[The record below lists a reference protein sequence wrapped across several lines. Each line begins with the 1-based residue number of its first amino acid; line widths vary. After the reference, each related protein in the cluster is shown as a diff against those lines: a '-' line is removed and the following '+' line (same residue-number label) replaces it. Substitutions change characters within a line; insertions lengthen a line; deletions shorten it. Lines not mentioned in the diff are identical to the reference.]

1 MSDAEDGGDGAA
13 APPKKKKKIGKKERM
28 KLKAKQLMEQGM
40 SEADARREAG
50 LNQLPTPAAANNTA
64 PTKKKTAPT
73 NANGKNNNNNNNN
86 NGPSPA
92 LLTANIKN
100 AKSLREMFELMR
112 RHGRKFNH
120 IHLSAFWNLLGRIT
134 SSNGF
139 GGYGGNSFN
148 SNNNSD
154 WQNEHKEGLELLVE
168 HTKEIV
174 ATDSS
179 GIRGRELAN
188 IVHGVAKC
196 GVGASNDDG
205 LVKALAKAIQRH
217 LGECNGQEI
226 ANIAWAFAK
235 SGYFDAEMF
244 TRLAEMAEKQM
255 DRFNSQEI
263 TNVFW
268 AFATVECDNAKL
280 FKALAKAIERQLHAF
295 NSQGLSNTAWALA
308 KTGYVDAALFRTIA
322 QTAQKNMDRFNAQ
335 DFSNLCWAFAK
346 AGQYD
351 AELFTTLAKHAE
363 RHMGNLSAQ
372 GLSNSVW
379 SFAKAGHLN
388 AELFT
393 TFGKNIERKMF
404 TNNGTDFNAQD
415 IANIAWAYGKAC
427 HLDDNLFTVLARA
440 AEKCLHDFNTQDI
453 VNLTWSFSKLGKFDA
468 QLLEAVKVSLL
479 KSRLDDLDAPNIAN
493 LAWTYD
499 KAGKLDD
506 KLVSSLAKAA
516 TKRVNEFTA
525 TDITNVAWTF
535 ANAGKVDDNLFSAM
549 AKAVERIMDDFGEE
563 DLDNLEWAFQKAN
576 QTTIVKQLKQ
586 QRRMALANN
595 DEYDAN
601 VDVSECG
608 RIIVAGG
615 GIGGAALAVSL
626 QKKGFDVIV
635 LESDSSFDSRAQGY
649 GLTVQATDAMQAM
662 GVDISGD
669 DAPSTS
675 HYTFSDSGEIV
686 GFFGEAFGVKSKD
699 RQEIQNSG
707 RFIHIPR
714 QVLRQRILEAVRPNT
729 IRWNSKLKSYDDSE
743 KDKVTVTLTDDTKIE
758 GALLIGSD
766 GIFSTVRRQ
775 LELPGDRLNY
785 VGLCV
790 VLGIVDDEI
799 MKIPLAKRRIFETV
813 DGTTRIYAMP
823 FTTKSTMWQLSFP
836 CSEETARMYTKDATT
851 LKVEITRRC
860 ANWHDPIP
868 EMLTKTPLNCMSG
881 YPVYDRELLD
891 TDILR
896 PKASISRRVTII
908 GDAAHPMT
916 PFKAQGANQAI
927 SDAVLFADTLI
938 EGVGKHGP
946 VEGFNYAL
954 PLFEKKMLSRSS
966 RAVLGSREKA
976 KEMHSALALQPAR
989 KAQREADFDLH
1000 AVLRTLKEKQITA
1013 SRATDKKGL
1022 DSLVLAECG
1031 GGNGDHDNA
1040 AQTNAVDFQSS
1051 KVLFNDNDD
1060 EQDDDDDDDDD
1071 GGAAKAA
1078 NEKRNKDKKR
1088 KKAAKKEKKEKKE
1101 KSKKRKKEDR

>member
-1 MSDAEDGGDGAA
+1 MSVADDADDGVKDV
-13 APPKKKKKIGKKERM
+13 KKKKKKMGKKERM
-28 KLKAKQLMEQGM
+28 KLKAKQLVEERGM
-40 SEADARREAG
+40 SEADARKEAG
-50 LNQLPTPAAANNTA
+50 LNPIPI
-64 PTKKKTAPT
+64 PTKEEKKKK
-73 NANGKNNNNNNNN
+73 NAVASGGNNNNNNI

-100 AKSLREMFELMR
+100 AKSLREMFELT
-112 RHGRKFNH
+112 RKHWKRFNH

-134 SSNGF
+134 TSASSF
-139 GGYGGNSFN
+139 S
-148 SNNNSD
+148 SD
-154 WQNEHKEGLELLVE
+154 WQSEHEDGLALLVE
-168 HTKEIV
+168 RTRDVI
-174 ATDSS
+174 ASDSS

-188 IVHGVAKC
+188 IAHGVAKC
-196 GVGASNDDG
+196 GVGARDENG
-205 LVKALAKAIQRH
+205 LVKALAEAIGRH
-217 LGECNGQEI
+217 LAECNGQEI

-235 SGYFDAEMF
+235 SGYFDPGMF
-244 TRLAEMAEKQM
+244 ANLAEMAEKQM

-268 AFATVECDNAKL
+268 AFATAECDNAKL
-280 FKALAKAIERQLHAF
+280 FKALAKAIDGQLHGF

-308 KTGYVDAALFRTIA
+308 KIGYVDATLFRTIA

-351 AELFTTLAKHAE
+351 AELFATLAKNAE
-363 RHMGNLSAQ
+363 RHMGNLNAQ

-404 TNNGTDFNAQD
+404 ANNGTDFNAQD

-427 HLDDNLFTVLARA
+427 HLDDALFTVLARM
-440 AEKCLHDFNTQDI
+440 AEKCLHDYNTQDI
-453 VNLTWSFSKLGKFDA
+453 VNLTWSFSKLGRFDMK
-468 QLLEAVKVSLL
+468 LLEAVKVSLL

-506 KLVSSLAKAA
+506 NLVSSLARAA
-516 TKRVNEFTA
+516 VKRVNEFTA

-535 ANAGKVDDNLFSAM
+535 ANAGKVDDELFSSM

-576 QTTIVKQLKQ
+576 QTAVVKQLKQ
-586 QRRMALANN
+586 QRRMSSATN
-595 DEYDAN
+595 DVYDAN

-626 QKKGFDVIV
+626 QKKGFDVVV
-635 LESDSSFDSRAQGY
+635 LESDASFDSRAQGY

-675 HYTFSDSGEIV
+675 HYTFSQQGEII

-699 RQEIQNSG
+699 RQEVQNSG

-714 QVLRQRILEAVRPNT
+714 QVLRQRILEAVRPDT
-729 IRWNSKLKSYDDSE
+729 IRWNSKLKSYDDSD
-743 KDKVTVTLTDDTKIE
+743 KDKVTVTLIDDTKIE

-790 VLGIVDDEI
+790 VLGIVNDEI
-799 MKIPLAKRRIFETV
+799 LKIPLAKRRIFETV

-823 FTTKSTMWQLSFP
+823 FTKNSTMWQLSFP
-836 CSEETARMYTKDATT
+836 CSEDTAKKYTRDAST
-851 LKVEITRRC
+851 LKAEISRRC
-860 ANWHDPIP
+860 GNWHDPIP

-881 YPVYDRELLD
+881 YPVYDRELLE
-891 TDILR
+891 TDVLR

-938 EGVGKHGP
+938 EGVGKHGS
-946 VEGFNYAL
+946 VNGFNYAL

-976 KEMHSALALQPAR
+976 KEMHSNLALQPAR
-989 KAQREADFDLH
+989 KAQREAEFDLRT
-1000 AVLRTLKEKQITA
+1000 VLRSLKEKQITA
-1013 SRATDKKGL
+1013 SRATDKEGL
-1022 DSLVLAECG
+1022 DALVLAVCG
-1031 GGNGDHDNA
+1031 GGRAPSMANGNGEGSTH
-1040 AQTNAVDFQSS
+1040 TNIVDFQGT
-1051 KVLFNDNDD
+1051 KVRFNDDD
-1060 EQDDDDDDDDD
+1060 EEQ
-1071 GGAAKAA
+1071 K
-1078 NEKRNKDKKR
+1078 NKIDRTKKR
-1088 KKAAKKEKKEKKE
+1088 KKAEKKEKKEKKK
-1101 KSKKRKKEDR
+1101 KSKKQGNNLTN